1 MKITGPE
8 NMQSYSGYQQII
20 NNVISNNHSIT
31 FIDHQTALCELLK
44 QARGHLSLAAGS
56 TSVDSSHLRLK
67 IFHGGGGED
76 PEIPKSKTWI
86 CHAPKNYLHSIYIV
100 LGIVNN
106 LEMI

>member
-20 NNVISNNHSIT
+20 NNVISNNHSTT

-44 QARGHLSLAAGS
+44 QE
-56 TSVDSSHLRLK
+56 DSFPYRWVPRLW
-67 IFHGGGGED
+67 IQQHQTENISRVGED